1 MIKTELKF
9 PIDIKSLRLDSHL
22 SDVSYPAS
30 GKEYNTRIVARA
42 IILDYT
48 SFIYAHIDRDDQFGK
63 LSFIE
68 TSGGGVKEDETLE
81 EALRRELREEM
92 GIEVEIISYLGVVT
106 DYYNLID
113 RKNIN
118 HYFLVRRLKDVPN
131 HLEKDEINDFHLK
144 RVKFLY
150 EDAIKEYDK
159 FKDEKLGKLIYNRE
173 KPVLDLAKDIADS
186 YGLY

>member
-9 PIDIKSLRLDSHL
+9 PIDIKDLRLDSHL

-30 GKEYNTRIVARA
+30 GKIYETRITSRA

-48 SFIYAHIDRDDQFGK
+48 SFIFARIERDDAFGR
-63 LSFIE
+63 LSYIE
-68 TSGGGVKEDETLE
+68 TSGGGVKETESLE
-81 EALRRELREEM
+81 QALRRELIEEM
-92 GIEVEIISYLGVVT
+92 GVEVEIISYLGVIT

-131 HLEKDEINDFHLK
+131 HLQKDEIDCFHLK
-144 RVKFLY
+144 RVKLLY
-150 EDAIKEYDK
+150 EDACKEYEK
-159 FKDEKLGKLIYNRE
+159 FKNERLGRLIYNRE